1 MMRLTLCRHALMI
14 TLLATAVL
22 ITGCGGMLSTRDGV
36 YQRGEASYYGRA
48 FDGRRTASGEIFSSN
63 RLTAAHR
70 SLAMGSRVRVTN
82 LDNGRHVVVRINDR
96 GPFVRGRIIDLSR
109 RAASRI
115 DMVRSGVAPVELQ
128 VLSR

>member
-1 MMRLTLCRHALMI
+1 MI

>member
-1 MMRLTLCRHALMI
+1 MMRLTLCRHALII
-14 TLLATAVL
+14 TLLAAAVL
-22 ITGCGGMLSTRDGV
+22 ITGCGGMLSTHDGV
-36 YQRGEASYYGRA
+36 YQRGDASYYGRA
-48 FDGRRTASGEIFSSN
+48 FDGRRTANGEIFSSN

-82 LDNGRHVVVRINDR
+82 LDNGRHVTVRINDR

-115 DMVRSGVAPVELQ
+115 DMIRSGVAPVELQ
-128 VLSR
+128 LLSR